1 MTKRQK
7 VHTGSGQ
14 SKHAHE
20 GHAQELI
27 LSIIS
32 HLLKVMKS
40 AKILPQTGSQKFKLK
55 SYGRH
60 LGLYNNTIQGY
71 VSYLSCHRKRK
82 DSGNFQFS
90 TRLKIYKY
98 YFKNYLQEG

>member
-7 VHTGSGQ
+7 INTGSGQ
-14 SKHAHE
+14 SKHGHE
-20 GHAQELI
+20 GHAQEMI
-27 LSIIS
+27 LPIIS
-32 HLLKVMKS
+32 HPLKVMKS
-40 AKILPQTGSQKFKLK
+40 AKIMSQAGSQKLKLK

-60 LGLYNNTIQGY
+60 LGSYNNTIHGC
-71 VSYLSCHRKRK
+71 VSYLSCLRKRK

-90 TRLKIYKY
+90 IRLMIYKY